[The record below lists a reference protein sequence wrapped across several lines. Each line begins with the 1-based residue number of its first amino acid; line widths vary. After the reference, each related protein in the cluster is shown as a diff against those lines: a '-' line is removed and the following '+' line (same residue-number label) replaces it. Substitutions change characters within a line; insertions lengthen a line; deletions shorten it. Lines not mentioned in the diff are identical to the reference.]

1 MSTIFR
7 SPLNPQIQ
15 KAKYQHLL
23 TGLYRRL
30 TAAEARQDRS
40 LVAQLNAE
48 LIELQAEVRGI
59 I

>member
-1 MSTIFR
+1 MSTIFL
-7 SPLNPQIQ
+7 SPINPQLQ

-23 TGLYRRL
+23 TGLHRRL

-48 LIELQAEVRGI
+48 LMELQAEFRGI